1 MRLLRNR
8 STRAAGALLAVL
20 VSAGS
25 AGAADPTVIDG
36 APPSWSAQPST
47 VVDVRERIPVVVVQ
61 ASAQLDPR
69 PGLTRLGRELFA
81 DVERVLA
88 DMRVDVDDHGVII
101 DHLDG

>member
-20 VSAGS
+20 IAAGS

-47 VVDVRERIPVVVVQ
+47 VVDARSARSIAV
-61 ASAQLDPR
+61 AS
-69 PGLTRLGRELFA
+69 
-81 DVERVLA
+81 
-88 DMRVDVDDHGVII
+88 H
-101 DHLDG
+101 